1 LPKCDPFGEAS
12 VITVV
17 LGLTAGWL
25 LIAAFALSLT
35 RAARRGDRPAD
46 LYAKERSLPPPPAEA
61 ADYPSHGQH
70 DGPSHG
76 HRYITDPLPEEPAVQ
91 QLALPDDS

>member
-1 LPKCDPFGEAS
+1 MRSLGRSSCS
-12 VITVV
+12 TVV

-61 ADYPSHGQH
+61 ADYPSHSR
-70 DGPSHG
+70 DGAAHG

-91 QLALPDDS
+91 QLAIPDDS